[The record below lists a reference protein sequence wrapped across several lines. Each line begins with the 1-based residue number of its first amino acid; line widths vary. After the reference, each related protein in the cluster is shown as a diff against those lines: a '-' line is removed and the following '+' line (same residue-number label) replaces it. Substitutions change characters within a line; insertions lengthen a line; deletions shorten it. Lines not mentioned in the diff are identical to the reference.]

1 MIANRAEN
9 SNVRL
14 PPDLESGIMETQE
27 GGMDMPEQDC
37 DTCYYNDFDEELNC
51 EVCRME
57 LDQDDVYHLQ
67 RDGRPC
73 PWYKPGDEYTAA
85 RKLK

>member
-1 MIANRAEN
+1 
-9 SNVRL
+9 
-14 PPDLESGIMETQE
+14 
-27 GGMDMPEQDC
+27 
-37 DTCYYNDFDEELNC
+37 
-51 EVCRME
+51 ME